1 MKVLLGYKSKYNI
14 NVNLHHPPGERTNT
28 TCLKSINIQ
37 DGDGGGVLVG
47 VHLSVDPVC

>member
-1 MKVLLGYKSKYNI
+1 MMVLLSYNSEYNI
-14 NVNLHHPPGERTNT
+14 NVNLHHPPGERTST
-28 TCLKSINIQ
+28 TCLKAINIQ